1 MNKQNKQ
8 FISLYSL

>member
-1 MNKQNKQ
+1 MNKRNKQ